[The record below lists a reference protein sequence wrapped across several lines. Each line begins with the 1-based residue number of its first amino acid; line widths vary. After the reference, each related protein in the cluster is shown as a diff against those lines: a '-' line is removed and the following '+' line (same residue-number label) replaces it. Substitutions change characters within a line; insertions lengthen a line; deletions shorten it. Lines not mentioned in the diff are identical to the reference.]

1 MPFMNNIYL
10 LPDFDTFMCLII
22 REKTILWKPVR
33 PAPYV
38 VPTPALRFLPILNNN
53 KK

>member
-1 MPFMNNIYL
+1 MISVYL
-10 LPDFDTFMCLII
+10 LLDFDTFMCLII

-33 PAPYV
+33 PALYV
-38 VPTPALRFLPILNNN
+38 VPASALRFSPILNNN